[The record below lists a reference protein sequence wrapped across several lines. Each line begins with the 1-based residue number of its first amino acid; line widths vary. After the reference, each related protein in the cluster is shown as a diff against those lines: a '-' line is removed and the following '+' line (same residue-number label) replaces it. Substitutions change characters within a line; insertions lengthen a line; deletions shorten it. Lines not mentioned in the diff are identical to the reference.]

1 MASRWSHRT
10 DPIVASALRKMDAD
24 SGGMRGAGW
33 SNGSSLGS
41 NGNAAFLSAG
51 SFIPRTSLAS
61 CNSPVSSSSSNDF
74 EIGSR
79 ESKRTCAC
87 AHCWLQIVELRRARA
102 HQLRGIE
109 QVGRIPLRRVFG
121 HDVDRGSGQMVA
133 EQGNNFCRLPALA
146 GLVDLLVLAV
156 GAAKDV
162 GEPGLHAVIDV
173 TLAALSSPIPAPLQQ
188 RIGAAE

>member
-1 MASRWSHRT
+1 MGFIRT
-10 DPIVASALRKMDAD
+10 DVQSQCTPAYA
-24 SGGMRGAGW
+24 GGVLPKAER
-33 SNGSSLGS
+33 
-41 NGNAAFLSAG
+41 
-51 SFIPRTSLAS
+51 IPPSTA
-61 CNSPVSSSSSNDF
+61 
-74 EIGSR
+74 IIMTR
-79 ESKRTCAC
+79 ESKRTRACAC